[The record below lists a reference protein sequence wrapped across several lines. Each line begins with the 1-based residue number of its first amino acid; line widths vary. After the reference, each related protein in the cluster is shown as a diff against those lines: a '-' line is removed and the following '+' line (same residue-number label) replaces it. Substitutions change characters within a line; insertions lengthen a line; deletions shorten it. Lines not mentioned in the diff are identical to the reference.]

1 VQAILI
7 LFRSLQNITQ
17 HYLLSTHMKA
27 TLFIVSYFVLGFSD
41 VFAQQWTSISS
52 FPGTQRDDGVSFV
65 INDDA
70 YCGTGLEVGWTPTR
84 NFYQLNMNTDTWS
97 QVSAMPIGNERQYAC
112 GFSYQGYGYV
122 FGGINNNVLNDLWR
136 YDANANTW
144 TQLSA
149 KPGEGLAGSACFT
162 LPDTAIIIGGNNSS
176 TSASKQVWAYII
188 SSDQWVRL
196 SDLPNKGLWRASA
209 CNVNGI
215 GYLLG
220 GKDSLGL
227 LNPNVYQYHSS
238 QDNWSVIHSSHVSA
252 RIYASCVSTQS
263 QLVLLA
269 GIDSSG
275 IYHDEMQQF
284 DFSNQAWIELLPK
297 MPSARKG
304 GMCFTNY
311 FKVYYTTGI
320 DSSNTRLNA
329 TIKIDYPTQINESAD
344 SGSLITYPQP
354 ATEKVFFNSR
364 SCDEIVLFT
373 MHGEIL
379 AQSFFTNELDI
390 SQYQKGNYMVR
401 VKLNGSYFLRP
412 IIKL

>member
-7 LFRSLQNITQ
+7 LFRYQQNIVH

-27 TLFIVSYFVLGFSD
+27 TLFIVTYFLLGFSYTY
-41 VFAQQWTSISS
+41 AQQWTSISS

-65 INDDA
+65 IQDQA

-84 NFYQLNMNTDTWS
+84 NFYKLNMNTDTWS
-97 QVSAMPIGNERQYAC
+97 QVSAMPSGMERQYAC

-122 FGGINNNVLNDLWR
+122 FGGINNNILNDLWR
-136 YDANANTW
+136 YDANANSW

-149 KPGEGLAGSACFT
+149 KPGEGLAGATCFT

-188 SSDQWVRL
+188 SLDHWVRL
-196 SDLPNKGLWRASA
+196 SDMPNKGLWRASA
-209 CNVNGI
+209 CNMNGV
-215 GYLLG
+215 GYLIG

-238 QDNWSVIHSSHVSA
+238 QDNWSIIHSSNVSA

-284 DFSNQAWIELLPK
+284 DFTNQAWIELLPK

-311 FKVYYTTGI
+311 FNLYYSTGI
-320 DSSNTRLNA
+320 DSADVRLNA
-329 TIKIDYPTQINESAD
+329 TIKIDKPTLINESIDKRA
-344 SGSLITYPQP
+344 LMVYPQP
-354 ATEKVFFNSR
+354 ANDRLFFNTH
-364 SCDEIVLFT
+364 SCDEIT
-373 MHGEIL
+373 MFSMKGEIL
-379 AQSFFTNELDI
+379 TQSYSSNELDI
-390 SQYQKGNYMVR
+390 SPFQKGTYMVR
-401 VKLNGSYFLRP
+401 VKINGRYYTQP